1 MKYSSRIQY
10 KRKIFEFS
18 PLKFIVI
25 ALAILLLVNGYCIF
39 GNYLFTATD
48 SNTGIRYEFFTDK
61 NLIIKIRDAT
71 ATIASQNGLV
81 SYSSSGLPEN
91 ERITWKKNVQWPF
104 HASSS
109 VYLVIG
115 NYSPIDAGSAMLTGY
130 ISIHTND
137 KVENYDWQKIAKE
150 VELAITP
157 LVKFSA
163 VNIGLNPAVYGACTS
178 DERPTIADTYC
189 SISVNL
195 PINFYEFTR
204 TELERRAHN
213 HQLAATLKPLK

>member
-1 MKYSSRIQY
+1 MKYSSRIEH
-10 KRKIFEFS
+10 KRKLFEYS

-25 ALAILLLVNGYCIF
+25 ALAILLLVNAYWIF
-39 GNYLFTATD
+39 GNYLFAATG
-48 SNTGIRYEFFTDK
+48 STTGIRYEFVTAK
-61 NLIIKIRDAT
+61 NSRLAIRDAT
-71 ATIASQNGLV
+71 ATIASRNGLV

-91 ERITWKKNVQWPF
+91 ERTTWKKNVPWLFP
-104 HASSS
+104 ASGS

-115 NYSPIDAGSAMLTGY
+115 SYSPTDAVNGMLTGY
-130 ISIHTND
+130 ISIHTID
-137 KVENYDWQKIAKE
+137 KVENYDWQKIAKQ

-157 LVKFSA
+157 LVKFTT

-189 SISVNL
+189 SIPVNP

-204 TELERRAHN
+204 DELEPRAHK
-213 HQLAATLKPLK
+213 HQLAATSKSLK